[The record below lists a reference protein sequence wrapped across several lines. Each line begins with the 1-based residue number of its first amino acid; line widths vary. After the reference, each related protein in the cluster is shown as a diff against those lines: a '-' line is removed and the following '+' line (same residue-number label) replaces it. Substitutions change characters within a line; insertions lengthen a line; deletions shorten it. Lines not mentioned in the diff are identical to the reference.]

1 MVPAPRPALVHFRP
15 CPAALVIAL
24 SFACAPA
31 ILAQGPPAD
40 SARRT
45 ADTLSLDSLRA
56 RLARAE
62 AAIAILKQQIGD
74 EAESAVHT
82 RSRFRADL
90 SAEILTNAFLTS
102 GRVNNTDVPLTVLP
116 PAAPGQG
123 SAPNDGDLGVTVR
136 QSRIGLAA
144 SVADVAGGTFAGD
157 IDLDFF
163 GGVQNGPG
171 DRRLFPEPRLRTAR
185 LRLLWP
191 RTELMVGSDA
201 PLISQLNPLS
211 LAAVGTPDFSGA
223 GNLWN
228 WLGQIRITQEL
239 GSLGSGAH
247 RVGWAVSGAVMTP
260 YAAQLA
266 PNEPDAVDAGER
278 SERPAVEGR
287 FSMRWAGDNSGST
300 STVSDALIGDRA
312 GEIGIG
318 MHRAWVAT
326 APGTLVES
334 HAVSVDAHAVLFPHV
349 ELRGEAYSGRLL
361 RGLGGGAI
369 GQGFGAAPAGAP
381 AGSIGPPIRDAAG
394 WAQLNVQPH
403 ETVITGVGCGV
414 DLTNRD
420 DAATRLQNT
429 VCAAHVDWRPG
440 QPLVFGVEYRQLGTR
455 YSSGTFGAR
464 HLNFIF
470 GFEL

>member
-1 MVPAPRPALVHFRP
+1 VPFRRSPAVLV
-15 CPAALVIAL
+15 VAL
-24 SFACAPA
+24 SLACALPV
-31 ILAQGPPAD
+31 LAQGPPAD
-40 SARRT
+40 SGRRT

-62 AAIAILKQQIGD
+62 AAIAILEQQIGD

-102 GRVNNTDVPLTVLP
+102 GRVNNTDVPLTVLAP
-116 PAAPGQG
+116 PAPGQSPG
-123 SAPNDGDLGVTVR
+123 PNDASVGATLR

-144 SVADVAGGTFAGD
+144 SVTDVVGATFAGD
-157 IDLDFF
+157 VDIDFF

-211 LAAVGTPDFSGA
+211 LAAIGTPDFSGA

-228 WLGQIRITQEL
+228 WLGQIRITEEI
-239 GSLGSGAH
+239 GSLGSGSH
-247 RVGWAVSGAVMTP
+247 RVGWAISGAVMTP

-278 SERPAVEGR
+278 SSRPALEGR
-287 FSMRWAGDNSGST
+287 FSMRWAGDRSGST
-300 STVSDALIGDRA
+300 STVSDALIGDGG

-318 MHRAWVAT
+318 MHRSWVAT

-334 HAVSVDAHAVLFPHV
+334 HAVSVDAHAVLLPHV
-349 ELRGEAYSGRLL
+349 ELRGEAYTGRLL

-369 GQGFGAAPAGAP
+369 GQGFGAPPVGAP
-381 AGSIGPPIRDAAG
+381 AGTLGPPIRDVAG
-394 WAQLNVQPH
+394 WAQLNVQPQ
-403 ETVITGVGCGV
+403 ETLITGVGCGV
-414 DLTNRD
+414 DLPKRD

-429 VCAAHVDWRPG
+429 VCAAHVDWRPA
-440 QPLVFGVEYRQLGTR
+440 QPLVFGIEYRQLGTR

-464 HLNFIF
+464 HLNFVF
-470 GFEL
+470 GFELW